1 MKYYKFTIVI
11 LLSLLISACS
21 KSVKSEN
28 TPHLRASW
36 IATVLQLD
44 WPKSTPIFTAD
55 RIATQK
61 KELIAILD
69 EAVNMGMNAIIFQ
82 VKPNADAFYRSNI
95 LPWSTYLTG
104 TLGKDPGYDPLD
116 FIIKEAHKRNLKLHA
131 WLNPYRVSMDT
142 SKETIHMLENTPPEA
157 PKSVYSRHQDWI
169 GIAWDRF
176 VLDPGIPAVRFWIE
190 EVVTELVSNY
200 DIDCIHFDDYFYAE
214 STDSLLNDEKTYLA
228 YGTAFS
234 NKADWR
240 RNNTYLLIK
249 QLSKK
254 IKALKPH
261 VEFGISPAGVWRN
274 KKDDLSVS
282 DTQVG
287 HPNYDAA
294 YADTR
299 RWVQEELI
307 DYIAPQI
314 YWPLARK
321 VASYDVIAKWWAN
334 VVRPTKT
341 RLYIGMAL
349 YKVGKYDALE
359 PDWSIDGG
367 VPEIKRQLDLN
378 ESIPEI
384 QGSIL
389 FRQGS
394 LQEPETQKVAE
405 YIKKRWRGL

>member
-21 KSVKSEN
+21 KSIKSEN

-36 IATVLQLD
+36 IATVLQLN

-69 EAVNMGMNAIIFQ
+69 EAINMGMNAIIFQ

-157 PKSVYSRHQDWI
+157 PKSVYSSHQDWI

-176 VLDPGIPAVRFWIE
+176 VLDPGIPTVRFWIE
-190 EVVTELVSNY
+190 EVVSELVSNY
-200 DIDCIHFDDYFYAE
+200 DIDGIHFDDYFYAE

-274 KKDDLSVS
+274 KKNDPSGS

-367 VPEIKRQLDLN
+367 IPEIKRQLDLN

>member
-28 TPHLRASW
+28 TTHLRASW
-36 IATVLQLD
+36 VATVEQLD
-44 WPKSTPIFTAD
+44 WPKSVPVFTAD

-69 EAVNMGMNAIIFQ
+69 ESVNMGMNAIIFQ

-95 LPWSTYLTG
+95 LPWSAYLTG
-104 TLGKDPGYDPLD
+104 TLGQDPGYDPLD
-116 FIIKEAHKRNLKLHA
+116 FIIKEAHKRNLKLHV
-131 WLNPYRVSMDT
+131 WLNPYRVAMDT
-142 SKETIHMLENTPPEA
+142 SKKTIHMLENTPPKA
-157 PKSVYSRHQDWI
+157 PKSVYSSHPDWI
-169 GIAWDRF
+169 RTAYNLF
-176 VLDPGIPAVRFWIE
+176 VLDPGIPAVRAWIE
-190 EVVTELVSNY
+190 DIVTEIVSNY
-200 DIDCIHFDDYFYAE
+200 DIDGIHFDDYFYYE
-214 STDSLLNDEKTYLA
+214 STDSTVNDEKTYLA

-240 RNNTYLLIK
+240 RNNTYLLIQ

-254 IKALKPH
+254 IKTLKPH

-274 KKDDLSVS
+274 KKDDPKGS
-282 DTQVG
+282 DTQAG
-287 HPNYDAA
+287 LPNYDTA

-314 YWPLARK
+314 YWPVARK
-321 VASYDVIAKWWAN
+321 EASYDVIAKWWAN
-334 VVRPTKT
+334 VVQPTKT

-349 YKVGKYDALE
+349 YKVGKYNALE

-389 FRQGS
+389 FRQGF
-394 LQEPETQKVAE
+394 LQEPETQKVVE

>member
-36 IATVLQLD
+36 VATVLQLD

-200 DIDCIHFDDYFYAE
+200 DIDGIHFDDYFYAE

-274 KKDDLSVS
+274 KKDDLSGS

-287 HPNYDAA
+287 HPNYDSA

>member
-131 WLNPYRVSMDT
+131 WLNPYGVSMDT

-200 DIDCIHFDDYFYAE
+200 DIDGIHFDDYFYAE

-274 KKDDLSVS
+274 KKDDLSGS

>member
-28 TPHLRASW
+28 IPHLRASW

-200 DIDCIHFDDYFYAE
+200 DIDGIHFDDYFYAE

-234 NKADWR
+234 NKADCR

-274 KKDDLSVS
+274 KKDDLSGS

>member
-11 LLSLLISACS
+11 LLSLLTSACS

-28 TPHLRASW
+28 IPHLRASW
-36 IATVLQLD
+36 ITTVLQLD
-44 WPKSTPIFTAD
+44 WPKSSPIFTAD

-61 KELIAILD
+61 KELIVILD

-157 PKSVYSRHQDWI
+157 PKSVYSCHQDWI
-169 GIAWDRF
+169 GIDWDRF

-200 DIDCIHFDDYFYAE
+200 DIDGIHFDDYFYAE

-274 KKDDLSVS
+274 KKDDLNGS

-359 PDWSIDGG
+359 PDWSIDSG

-394 LQEPETQKVAE
+394 LQEPEIQKVAE
-405 YIKKRWRGL
+405 YIQKRWRGL